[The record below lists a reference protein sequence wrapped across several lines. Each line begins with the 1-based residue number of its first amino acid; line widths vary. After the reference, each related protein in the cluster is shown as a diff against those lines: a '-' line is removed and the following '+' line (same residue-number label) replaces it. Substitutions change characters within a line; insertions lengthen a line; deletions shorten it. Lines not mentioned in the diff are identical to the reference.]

1 MIIAKVVGNVWA
13 TKKDDRLNG
22 LKLLVVEPAYKKG
35 DDGGPFVAVDVVGAG
50 IGEDVLVVKGS
61 TARAA
66 LAVSGAPVDASVVGI
81 IDTVEVDER
90 FL

>member
-1 MIIAKVVGNVWA
+1 MIISKVVGNVWA
-13 TKKDDRLNG
+13 TKKDERLNG
-22 LKLLVVEPAYKKG
+22 LKLLVVEPAVKKG
-35 DDGGPFVAVDVVGAG
+35 EDGGPFVAVDVVGAG

-66 LAVSGAPVDASVVGI
+66 LADHSAPVDATIVGI